1 MQKHKY
7 DGGLTKLFI
16 EQAPLTHGFLPFCQH
31 KLGLLVVVVWK
42 NERVISNPQLGQVD
56 IITWSVQFIPM
67 IK

>member
-31 KLGLLVVVVWK
+31 KPALGVAVSGVVMPKGESVFTTLHERHEDRLTPLV
-42 NERVISNPQLGQVD
+42 QL
-56 IITWSVQFIPM
+56 
-67 IK
+67 